1 MATLASAARS
11 GDKLS
16 TLKQLRDQIA
26 KSIQDSDSGRDIAAL
41 SKRLMEVMDEIELLQ
56 PPPKKMTP
64 LEKARIGGDAP

>member
-41 SKRLMEVMDEIELLQ
+41 SKRLIEVMDEIERLQ

>member
-41 SKRLMEVMDEIELLQ
+41 SKRLMEVMDEIERLQ
-56 PPPKKMTP
+56 PPLKKMTP

>member
-41 SKRLMEVMDEIELLQ
+41 SKRLMEVMDEIERLQ

>member
-41 SKRLMEVMDEIELLQ
+41 SKRLMEVMDEIERLQ
-56 PPPKKMTP
+56 PPPRKMTP
-64 LEKARIGGDAP
+64 LDKARIGGDAP

>member
-41 SKRLMEVMDEIELLQ
+41 SKRLMEVMDEIERLQ

-64 LEKARIGGDAP
+64 LEKARIGGDVP

>member
-41 SKRLMEVMDEIELLQ
+41 SKRLMEVMDEIERMQ

>member
-16 TLKQLRDQIA
+16 TLKKLRDQIA
-26 KSIQDSDSGRDIAAL
+26 MSIQDSDSGRDIAAL
-41 SKRLMEVMDEIELLQ
+41 SKRLMEVMDEIERLQ

-64 LEKARIGGDAP
+64 LDKARIGGDAP

>member
-1 MATLASAARS
+1 MPTLASAARS

-41 SKRLMEVMDEIELLQ
+41 SKRLMEVMDEIERLQ
-56 PPPKKMTP
+56 PPHKKMTP

>member
-41 SKRLMEVMDEIELLQ
+41 SKRLMEVMDEIERLQ
-56 PPPKKMTP
+56 PPPKKMSP
-64 LEKARIGGDAP
+64 LDKARIGGDAP